1 MQKLNDLTVFIG
13 RFSPFH
19 NGHSSVLFEA
29 LKISEAVV
37 VLIGSSKQARTTKN
51 PFTFEERKAMI
62 EAWAENLQI
71 ARYKLLV
78 LPIYDHP
85 YNDQE
90 WIRGVQ
96 DAVDFAKNAL
106 VETIGI
112 NPNIYLTGAQRDDST
127 WYLNAFG
134 DLYRQDFV
142 PKAESFELSAT
153 AVRSKLFGPMAH
165 QDGSIRE
172 MVPRTTL
179 AFLEQFIQT
188 EVYADLC
195 KEYSYIE
202 KYKKAYEAAPYPVTI
217 QTVDTCV
224 IQSGHVLIGVRDN
237 FPGKGL
243 WCMPGGHLEV
253 PRKERLLDAAIRE
266 LMEETKIG
274 LSKAQLYG
282 SVRSKECFDHPERS
296 LKGRVITMMYLLK
309 LDDSK
314 ALPTIRPQRGEM
326 TKVMWLPINEA
337 LNHPEMW
344 FDDHYHMLKTMI
356 GRL

>member
-1 MQKLNDLTVFIG
+1 MTKVNDLTVFIG

-19 NGHSSVLFEA
+19 NGHSQVLFDA
-29 LKISEAVV
+29 LKISKAVV

-62 EAWAENLQI
+62 ETWAQNLQI
-71 ARYKLLV
+71 DQYKLLV

-96 DAVDFAKNAL
+96 DAVDSAKNAL
-106 VETIGI
+106 VDTVGI
-112 NPNIYLTGAQRDDST
+112 NPTIYLTGAQRDDST

-134 DLYRQDFV
+134 DLYKQDFI
-142 PKAESFELSAT
+142 PKSDMFTLSAT
-153 AVRSKLFGPMAH
+153 TVRSKLFGDPLYPLT
-165 QDGSIRE
+165 SIRE
-172 MVPRTTL
+172 MVPHTTL
-179 AFLEQFIQT
+179 AFLESFIKT
-188 EVYADLC
+188 EIYADLV
-195 KEYSYIE
+195 KEYAYIE

-224 IQSGHVLIGVRDN
+224 IQSGHVLVGLRDN

-253 PRKERLLDAAIRE
+253 PRNERLLDAAIRE

-314 ALPTIRPQRGEM
+314 ALPTIRPQKGEM
-326 TKVMWLPINEA
+326 KKVMWLPINEA

-344 FDDHYHMLKTMI
+344 FDDHYHMLKTMF